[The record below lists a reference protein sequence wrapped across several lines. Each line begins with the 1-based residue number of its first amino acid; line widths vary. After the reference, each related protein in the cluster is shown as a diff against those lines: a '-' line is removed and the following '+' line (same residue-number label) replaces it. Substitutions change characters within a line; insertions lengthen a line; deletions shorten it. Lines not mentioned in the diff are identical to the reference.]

1 MCVPYEYYPPAMSAP
16 PPPVSQRK
24 RKRGREED
32 SYPPPL
38 PPQDTAFLPPPY
50 DNPLDHSH
58 QESKKLRNESLSYGW
73 DFDDESLSYDLLGFD
88 DADLS
93 RFVDD
98 LAVTSPAVVQQQDVV
113 REILELSQTLGT
125 WPAGSAGIIARIQ
138 SCCQSLLRDS
148 PAQWGK

>member
-1 MCVPYEYYPPAMSAP
+1 MCSDYSDSSPTFLR
-16 PPPVSQRK
+16 Q

-32 SYPPPL
+32 SYLPPL

-50 DNPLDHSH
+50 DNPLDHLH

-73 DFDDESLSYDLLGFD
+73 DFDDESLSYDLGSD
-88 DADLS
+88 DADACFLS

-113 REILELSQTLGT
+113 REIL
-125 WPAGSAGIIARIQ
+125 
-138 SCCQSLLRDS
+138 
-148 PAQWGK
+148 